1 MSCRLILDPHT
12 CLLMKCCCSDSIC
25 LNTWQSLGSLSLLA
39 SPAMLKLMAER
50 VNERQRWSKNEL
62 VRTRSGRSKC
72 RDKSDLPLPVL
83 SARTAL
89 SVYSA
94 YFPNGTVT
102 KDSAGLSSPHRA
114 ISVASRLGNVVYAP
128 IYTREELFSL
138 CYLQHSRGLI
148 GAKGD
153 GRTDNETLDCHSC
166 KVPINYIQDHTEVIS
181 RSGGG
186 TASSCRGTRA
196 QTRIRLF
203 SVSPMQGKSRG
214 GKGVQHYHRGESV
227 VMAVLLWPCWLANSL
242 TWDHFGQLTSILLH
256 SEAETDLN

>member
-1 MSCRLILDPHT
+1 
-12 CLLMKCCCSDSIC
+12 MKCCCSDSIC
-25 LNTWQSLGSLSLLA
+25 LNSWQSLGILSVLA
-39 SPAMLKLMAER
+39 SPATLKLMAGR
-50 VNERQRWSKNEL
+50 SGMSMSGNADEL

-72 RDKSDLPLPVL
+72 RDKSGLLLPAL

-114 ISVASRLGNVVYAP
+114 ISVASCLGNIVYAP

-148 GAKGD
+148 GVKGD
-153 GRTDNETLDCHSC
+153 GRTNNETLDCHSC
-166 KVPINYIQDHTEVIS
+166 KDPINYAQDHVQVIS

-186 TASSCRGTRA
+186 TASSSGGKRA
-196 QTRIRLF
+196 QTHFRLF
-203 SVSPMQGKSRG
+203 SVTPMQRKWRG
-214 GKGVQHYHRGESV
+214 GKGGQHYHRGESV
-227 VMAVLLWPCWLANSL
+227 VMAVLPWPCWLANSL
-242 TWDHFGQLTSILLH
+242 TWDHFGQLTSILLR

>member
-1 MSCRLILDPHT
+1 MSMSGNAD
-12 CLLMKCCCSDSIC
+12 
-25 LNTWQSLGSLSLLA
+25 
-39 SPAMLKLMAER
+39 
-50 VNERQRWSKNEL
+50 EL

-72 RDKSDLPLPVL
+72 RDKSGLLLPAL

-114 ISVASRLGNVVYAP
+114 ISVASCLGNIVYAP

-148 GAKGD
+148 GVKGD

-166 KVPINYIQDHTEVIS
+166 KDPINYAQDHVQVIS
-181 RSGGG
+181 RSGGWNG
-186 TASSCRGTRA
+186 IF
-196 QTRIRLF
+196 IR
-203 SVSPMQGKSRG
+203 R
-214 GKGVQHYHRGESV
+214 
-227 VMAVLLWPCWLANSL
+227 
-242 TWDHFGQLTSILLH
+242 
-256 SEAETDLN
+256 